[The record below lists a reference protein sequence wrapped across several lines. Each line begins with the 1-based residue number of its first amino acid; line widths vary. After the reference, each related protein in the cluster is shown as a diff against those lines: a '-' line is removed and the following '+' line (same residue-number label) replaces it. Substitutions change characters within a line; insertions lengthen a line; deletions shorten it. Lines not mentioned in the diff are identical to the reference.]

1 MKLLG
6 IFAGAVLCFSPVSNA
21 ADLGPGPRKAPREP
35 DSFVQYGGTYN
46 WAGIY
51 AGAFIGGVHS
61 DWTIDFFRNNNHG
74 HAEETSSGL
83 AGGGWVGYN
92 WQINPNWVLGV
103 EGDLGGTNASQSFEV
118 FDNDMIHT
126 KIGVFGSVRGR
137 VGYAVDRVL
146 FFATGGVAW
155 AQIDQDIQKGRNAGE
170 QVVSEGQTHTGYIV
184 GAGIDYAFDSHWLGR
199 VEYLFANY
207 GQDTIYNRDG
217 NRAVFE
223 NDMHLLRVGL
233 SYRF

>member
-92 WQINPNWVLGV
+92 WQINPNWVLARPSQRACLSRALFRQRIAGNQSLH
-103 EGDLGGTNASQSFEV
+103 EAAS
-118 FDNDMIHT
+118 
-126 KIGVFGSVRGR
+126 
-137 VGYAVDRVL
+137 
-146 FFATGGVAW
+146 
-155 AQIDQDIQKGRNAGE
+155 AG
-170 QVVSEGQTHTGYIV
+170 
-184 GAGIDYAFDSHWLGR
+184 
-199 VEYLFANY
+199 
-207 GQDTIYNRDG
+207 
-217 NRAVFE
+217 
-223 NDMHLLRVGL
+223 
-233 SYRF
+233 